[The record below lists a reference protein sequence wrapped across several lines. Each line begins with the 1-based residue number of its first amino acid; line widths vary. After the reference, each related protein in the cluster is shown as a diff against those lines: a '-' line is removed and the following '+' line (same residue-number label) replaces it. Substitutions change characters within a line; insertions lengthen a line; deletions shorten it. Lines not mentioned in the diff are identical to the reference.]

1 MSGMFLKRARRPF
14 FWGLFS
20 VGVLVCVPVA
30 AQEPQKDNSP
40 IKQPSVVEVVNQVS
54 GTDKFWSDI
63 SIAGDAIDLF
73 LIKPSE
79 ARVAKRSQDFDTVYK
94 DLIKQQNDDQPM
106 MRTQDIPNLYGT
118 SLLEMQK

>member
-1 MSGMFLKRARRPF
+1 MSGMSLKRARRPL

-20 VGVLVCVPVA
+20 VGVLVCMPVV
-30 AQEPQKDNSP
+30 AQEPQKANGP
-40 IKQPSVVEVVNQVS
+40 IKQPSAVEAVDQVS
-54 GTDKFWSDI
+54 GTDKFWSDV
-63 SIAGDAIDLF
+63 SIANDAIDLF
-73 LIKPSE
+73 FIKRSE

-94 DLIKQQNDDQPM
+94 DLMKQQNEDQPI